1 MGAPLEDAP
10 RLHDWSMWIQR
21 QFDPIALGDAE
32 QLATIQRKV
41 GEFYD
46 WVRPLIAAPRAT
58 TRPTTSSRR

>member
-1 MGAPLEDAP
+1 MGAPRRTRP

-41 GEFYD
+41 AEFYD
-46 WVRPLIAAPRAT
+46 WVRPLIAAPPRNA
-58 TRPTTSSRR
+58 RPTTSSRR